1 MSVKFLNMYITCNRR
16 AVLYWLC
23 ADLLALVSIHA
34 NTVKD
39 LFANT
44 EIAQQILY
52 FSELKK
58 HYVFWN
64 F

>member
-1 MSVKFLNMYITCNRR
+1 MSVKFLKIYITCKRR
-16 AVLYWLC
+16 AVFYWLG

-34 NTVKD
+34 NT
-39 LFANT
+39 FFSIT

-52 FSELKK
+52 FSEFKK

-64 F
+64 C